1 MCEKVSDYFYSIKIW
16 VNILI
21 KQHKQNDEIY
31 RLYMVIGYVFEK
43 ISPLIYVKVRTILI
57 CLIIYELKRNHLLFL
72 G

>member
-1 MCEKVSDYFYSIKIW
+1 MSEKVSDYFYSIKIW

-43 ISPLIYVKVRTILI
+43 ISPLIYVKVRTISFSL
-57 CLIIYELKRNHLLFL
+57 IYEPKKTFYYF
-72 G
+72 

>member
-1 MCEKVSDYFYSIKIW
+1 MSEKVSDYFYSIKIW

-43 ISPLIYVKVRTILI
+43 ISPLIYVKVRTISFS
-57 CLIIYELKRNHLLFL
+57 LIIYELKKKNHLLF
-72 G
+72 

>member
-43 ISPLIYVKVRTILI
+43 ISPLIYVKVRTISI